1 MKEQCE
7 KIRNMIL
14 EGTESAEVAEHM
26 KGCDECR
33 MLSESVTFFKE
44 VRVPMENTEKTVPAG
59 INDFIKAAARQNL
72 KKKET
77 ARKSRILRFSFEI
90 GSLAALFV
98 FAMTIL
104 YQQPQDM
111 PAGTTPQQA
120 SVSGSEIIS
129 ASIEKE
135 LDNIH
140 SALADISD
148 NLNDCGV
155 TEDFSLTDLSELSQ
169 LELDYALYQ
178 ANL

>member
-1 MKEQCE
+1 
-7 KIRNMIL
+7 MIL

-26 KGCDECR
+26 KCCDECR
-33 MLSESVTFFKE
+33 VLSESVTFFKE
-44 VRVPMENTEKTVPAG
+44 VRVPVGSTEKTVPAG
-59 INDFIKAAARQNL
+59 IDDFIKTAARQNL

-77 ARKSRILRFSFEI
+77 ARKNRILRFSFEI

-98 FAMTIL
+98 FAMVIL
-104 YQQPQDM
+104 YRQPQDM
-111 PAGTTPQQA
+111 PPGTVQQA

-129 ASIEKE
+129 VSIEEE
-135 LDNIH
+135 LDDIH

-148 NLNDCGV
+148 DLNDCSA